1 MRICQKRQSS
11 CLLSVTMEF
20 ISARTLYLIFALA
33 CQSLQLDTEQVGWY
47 KPQRGVRR
55 AMYTEMAEHTTRDT
69 TLLDIDQAFIKFL
82 EFIVS
87 SVVTKPFFIESTQ
100 NLFKERLSN
109 LKMLTNVTPA
119 KSQVKFVVNASNAVK
134 YFLSGIKNLRM
145 YLVASNLDSV
155 ARVNG
160 DGSSPAVVDGQGNG
174 QNANDPV
181 VQQNSGAG
189 GKRRKR
195 GGGFV
200 VR

>member
-1 MRICQKRQSS
+1 
-11 CLLSVTMEF
+11 
-20 ISARTLYLIFALA
+20 
-33 CQSLQLDTEQVGWY
+33 
-47 KPQRGVRR
+47 
-55 AMYTEMAEHTTRDT
+55 MAEHTTRDT

-195 GGGFV
+195 GGGI
-200 VR
+200 R

>member
-1 MRICQKRQSS
+1 
-11 CLLSVTMEF
+11 
-20 ISARTLYLIFALA
+20 
-33 CQSLQLDTEQVGWY
+33 
-47 KPQRGVRR
+47 
-55 AMYTEMAEHTTRDT
+55 MAEHTTRDT

-109 LKMLTNVTPA
+109 LKMLTNVTPT

-174 QNANDPV
+174 QIANDPV
-181 VQQNSGAG
+181 VPQNSGAG

-200 VR
+200 DR